1 MKILYKDK
9 DIMIVHKEAGLAVQ
23 SRNATQKDLES
34 ILLTALKQEDP
45 SSNAELHII
54 NRLDQPV
61 EGLVLFALN
70 KKAAADLTHQLKS
83 GTIEKNYHAVV
94 QGTIPKDEDTL
105 TDYLIRDGRSNMSRI
120 VPEKAP
126 GAKRAVLS
134 YKKKSDHELL
144 ISLMTGR
151 HHQIRVQL
159 AGAGMPIL
167 GDRKYGRPDPA
178 YRGRLMLTACRL
190 AFRHPGTGKKMEF
203 TIEEAFIEE

>member
-45 SSNAELHII
+45 SPNSELHII

-70 KKAAADLTHQLKS
+70 KKAAADLTRQLKS
-83 GTIEKNYHAVV
+83 GTIEKNYQAVV
-94 QGTIPKDEDTL
+94 QGAIPKEEDTL
-105 TDYLIRDGRSNMSRI
+105 TDYLIRDGHSNRSRI
-120 VPEKAP
+120 VPERTP

-134 YKKKSDHELL
+134 YKKLSDHELL

-178 YRGRLMLTACRL
+178 YCGRLMLTACRL
-190 AFRHPGTGKKMEF
+190 VFRHPETGKRMEF
-203 TIEEAFIEE
+203 TIENGT